1 MMLSGVGLALLVI
14 PLVDVALATVP
25 VADAGAASGAYSTF
39 QQLGAAAGVAV
50 STTVFFTVVGD
61 DWNREHLVTALQG
74 SVWVAVAGFA
84 IAALASLLLP
94 SRSKV
99 QAHLDEA
106 RRLAE
111 ADAEADAEAET
122 APAAAPSPGGLIRY
136 AGPPPRTRASRA
148 RRSGLPEASNGMRS
162 TSSRRTGRAAGVS
175 PAASVAAASV

>member
-1 MMLSGVGLALLVI
+1 MVGTGLVIPLVARLGKVLVTAGAVLLGAGLLWVFAVVAATGADFTGWAAVWPMLLSGVGLALVVI

-61 DWNREHLVTALQG
+61 DWSREHLLTALQA

-84 IAALASLLLP
+84 IAALASLFLP
-94 SRSKV
+94 GRAQV

-106 RRLAE
+106 QRLAE
-111 ADAEADAEAET
+111 ADVEPTARGRAS
-122 APAAAPSPGGLIRY
+122 APAA
-136 AGPPPRTRASRA
+136 
-148 RRSGLPEASNGMRS
+148 
-162 TSSRRTGRAAGVS
+162 
-175 PAASVAAASV
+175 

>member
-1 MMLSGVGLALLVI
+1 MLLGAGLLWVFAIVAETGAEFSGWAAVWPMLLSGVGLALLVI

-61 DWNREHLVTALQG
+61 DWSREHLVTALQA

-111 ADAEADAEAET
+111 ADADV
-122 APAAAPSPGGLIRY
+122 GGRV
-136 AGPPPRTRASRA
+136 GGRTR
-148 RRSGLPEASNGMRS
+148 RR
-162 TSSRRTGRAAGVS
+162 RRRRRPSA
-175 PAASVAAASV
+175 